1 MDPEQPPPPQ
11 HTHTTK
17 QPMDT
22 TALCLCVRPSVC
34 QRNPRDCSWCC
45 PRAYLGLRTAAESI
59 SGPGPGSGG
68 NPSQVPIPF
77 QQENSK
83 ECEVCCKGG
92 SLLRCD
98 TCLRAFHEDCHIPPA
113 EAERL
118 VRRSPTRC
126 GRPARAPPLIAHLR
140 LEEPPAREHP
150 GHPGLCPVTPCSP
163 IGPQPVFPVASV
175 PLSLRLSHADPHT
188 APAPGSCPF
197 RVS

>member
-1 MDPEQPPPPQ
+1 MYVPP
-11 HTHTTK
+11 
-17 QPMDT
+17 
-22 TALCLCVRPSVC
+22 CVRVTPGTV
-34 QRNPRDCSWCC
+34 
-45 PRAYLGLRTAAESI
+45 LRVATSL
-59 SGPGPGSGG
+59 PGPAHRLRASLAQAWEAGATRLSRKGS
-68 NPSQVPIPF
+68 IPF

-118 VRRSPTRC
+118 VRRSPARC
-126 GRPARAPPLIAHLR
+126 GHRTRGSASDLR

-150 GHPGLCPVTPCSP
+150 GHPGLCPVTPCGP